1 VIADSDGHAAIL
13 KFAGEELSDEN
24 MNFWTAIRDFKMLGG
39 VPEMQAMP
47 GDAEKTSER
56 ESPRAPKTEAAA
68 VDDDKLKEASDSII
82 KTYLM
87 EGAEMA
93 ITVSGKLA
101 AQFAK
106 RPKAGVYDSMYSVT
120 MFDQVHK
127 AVHKDIKNDT
137 FARFRL
143 SNGAEEL
150 LRQKPMLAVA
160 DAAESFGNEKVQKE
174 LREIMNEAVTL
185 AQCDRMTAYFVDKH
199 RLFSVCSSMLGNS
212 IIKIAVGKGLA
223 GKAAKTGTDVM
234 VEDAHSDPDFDSS
247 IDLQTGYTT
256 KSVLCVVIKRE
267 GVVQAVV
274 QVLNKKG
281 DADGQVLPF
290 TTQDA
295 DTIREN
301 VGPPLLN
308 AFEDVALNLVEGV

>member
-1 VIADSDGHAAIL
+1 MGCAASKGDTAEEGQRKESLSKSALLRKRSLNNTDLLAVRLTEKVSLDFNRVIADSDGHAAIL

-127 AVHKDIKNDT
+127 AVRALPVTAFSH
-137 FARFRL
+137 
-143 SNGAEEL
+143 
-150 LRQKPMLAVA
+150 
-160 DAAESFGNEKVQKE
+160 
-174 LREIMNEAVTL
+174 TL
-185 AQCDRMTAYFVDKH
+185 ATRHPNGPVRCQLSAAPRWLA
-199 RLFSVCSSMLGNS
+199 RLV
-212 IIKIAVGKGLA
+212 AA
-223 GKAAKTGTDVM
+223 GAQRYQ
-234 VEDAHSDPDFDSS
+234 E
-247 IDLQTGYTT
+247 
-256 KSVLCVVIKRE
+256 
-267 GVVQAVV
+267 
-274 QVLNKKG
+274 
-281 DADGQVLPF
+281 
-290 TTQDA
+290 
-295 DTIREN
+295 
-301 VGPPLLN
+301 
-308 AFEDVALNLVEGV
+308 